1 VRDLVRQP
9 LRPVELTES
18 DVVLLDPP
26 RNGAAAQIE
35 LLAESDV
42 PAIVYVSC
50 NPASFAR
57 DGAVLAEAGFEL
69 AHVTP
74 VDQFVYTPHLEV
86 VGLFLRRE

>member
-1 VRDLVRQP
+1 MRQP
-9 LRPVELTES
+9 LRPAELKGA

-26 RNGAAAQIE
+26 RNGAAAQVA
-35 LLAESDV
+35 LLGESDV

-50 NPASFAR
+50 NPATFAR

-74 VDQFVYTPHLEV
+74 FDQFVYTPHLEV
-86 VGLFLRRE
+86 VGLFLRRD